1 MAEFAVSVEKNR
13 WLKAKMELLGIAEG
27 DLEERFVHASGS
39 GGQHVNKSS
48 SCVYLKHIPSG
59 VEVKCMEARSQSLN
73 RFLARRY
80 LLEKVEALAGGV
92 TAKDLEAE
100 KLKRQKARR
109 KRRSGAKYA
118 SPKAATA
125 EPEAGAGAR
134 DGGPGSASAD

>member
-1 MAEFAVSVEKNR
+1 MTEFAVSVEKNR
-13 WLKAKMELLGIAEG
+13 WLKAKMESLGIVEG

-48 SCVYLKHIPSG
+48 SCVYLKHLPTG

-92 TAKDLEAE
+92 TAKDREAE

-109 KRRSGAKYA
+109 KRRSGSKYA
-118 SPKAATA
+118 AAPVVAA
-125 EPEAGAGAR
+125 EPDAGSGAEV
-134 DGGPGSASAD
+134 